1 MKGDDDSDSIS
12 EDEKITRIDR
22 MAMEIDDAMKQ
33 EKEYKMMA
41 DKKVVKK
48 ANKAKAARELQRTKK
63 MDLDDDEMLEN
74 EDI

>member
-41 DKKVVKK
+41 DKKESKK
-48 ANKAKAARELQRTKK
+48 ANKAK
-63 MDLDDDEMLEN
+63 
-74 EDI
+74 